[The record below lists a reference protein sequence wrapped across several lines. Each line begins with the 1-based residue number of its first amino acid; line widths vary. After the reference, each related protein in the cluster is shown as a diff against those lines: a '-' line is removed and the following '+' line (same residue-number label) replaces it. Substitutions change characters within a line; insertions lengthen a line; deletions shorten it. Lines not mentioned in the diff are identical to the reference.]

1 MHDARDVE
9 DKRLLEA
16 GDHKL
21 LLAGY
26 FHAVRELCFLR
37 LRDREAADE
46 AAQIVFLRLF
56 RELKR
61 GKTYSVPFRVVVW
74 KVVEWTVRGFYPGA
88 KADDTLPDDWDP
100 AAGARARRGDACP
113 HRGLANW
120 RAPARRPARD
130 SGHPRRRSGGRT
142 RRDASPRP
150 SQARE
155 GEALLPASGG
165 RPARAQSRQP
175 KGLGRRG
182 G

>member
-46 AAQIVFLRLF
+46 AAQTVLLRLLN
-56 RELKR
+56 ELKR
-61 GKTYSVPFRVVVW
+61 GKTYTVPFRVVVW

-88 KADDTLPDDWDP
+88 KAEDTLPDDWDP
-100 AAGARARRGDACP
+100 AAGDEYEGVEDEY
-113 HRGLANW
+113 
-120 RAPARRPARD
+120 D
-130 SGHPRRRSGGRT
+130 FGRLVA
-142 RRDASPRP
+142 D
-150 SQARE
+150 
-155 GEALLPASGG
+155 LP
-165 RPARAQSRQP
+165 SRQREVLDLIHRQ
-175 KGLGRRG
+175 GLSHAQAAEKLGITRNAVDQALHNGHRKLAEKLG
-182 G
+182 A